1 MTVRAATALCLMLTG
16 PGCQDAPSTSFPP
29 PASATQIDRRQAAP
43 SPGDQAAVTA
53 SRRTAIVEAVGRVAP
68 SVVSIRV
75 QARRQVTEGPSF
87 FDFFLPQQREQVY
100 ETFGTGFAFRPDG
113 HIITNQHVVAA
124 AQSVTVSLRDGSD
137 LEARVV
143 GEDATT
149 DIAVLK
155 VERRD
160 IPVAPL
166 GRSTDLMVGEWVV
179 AIGNPYTYLLGNA
192 EPTVTAGVVSATGR
206 NILPSRD
213 QAGMYLDMIQTDAPI
228 NPGNSGGPL
237 ANALGQ
243 VIGVNSSIFGRTGE
257 SIGLG
262 FAIPIERALRVADE
276 IIRTGSV
283 RRAWT
288 GLEVAG
294 AQNMREWKRSGGVVV
309 RQVAPGS
316 PAARAGIDQGSVLVQ
331 ANGRPLR
338 NFLDWEAVK
347 LDLHVGDVVEVV
359 ERQGDRT
366 VSRRITT
373 GDLPTVTAEKVN
385 VLRGL
390 ELVTVTPA
398 VRSERGIRS
407 ESGALIFRVTREV
420 SSATGLTEGDV
431 ILAVNRTRV
440 SNAQQ
445 VAAALDAMRPRE
457 LFRIYFERGGQV
469 AYTDLTFR

>member
-1 MTVRAATALCLMLTG
+1 MRFRAATALLLAL
-16 PGCQDAPSTSFPP
+16 PGVGCREAPSRSFTT
-29 PASATQIDRRQAAP
+29 AANATQASPQAAIT
-43 SPGDQAAVTA
+43 G
-53 SRRTAIVEAVGRVAP
+53 SRRTAIVEAVSRVAP
-68 SVVSIRV
+68 SVVSIHV
-75 QARRQVTEGPSF
+75 QARRQVEEPSF
-87 FDFFLPQQREQVY
+87 FEFFLPQQREQVF
-100 ETFGTGFAFRPDG
+100 EAFGTGFVIRADG
-113 HIITNQHVVAA
+113 HIITNQHVVAD
-124 AQSVTVSLRDGSD
+124 AQSATVSLGDGTD
-137 LEARVV
+137 LSATVV

-155 VERRD
+155 VERRGLA
-160 IPVAPL
+160 VATL
-166 GRSTDLMVGEWVV
+166 GHSTDLMVGEWVV
-179 AIGNPYTYLLGNA
+179 ALGNPYTYLLGNA

-206 NILPSRD
+206 NILPSRG

-276 IIRTGSV
+276 LIRNGTV

-294 AQNMREWKRSGGVVV
+294 ATNLREWKRSGGVQVS
-309 RQVAPGS
+309 QVAPGG
-316 PAARAGIDQGSVLVQ
+316 PAARAGIQDGAVLVE

-347 LDLHVGDVVEVV
+347 LDLHVGDSVLIR
-359 ERQGDRT
+359 ERSGSGT
-366 VSRRITT
+366 LTRRVIT

-385 VLRGL
+385 VLKGL

-398 VRSERGIRS
+398 VRSERGIQA
-407 ESGALIFRVTREV
+407 ETGALVFRVTSQV
-420 SSATGLTEGDV
+420 ANATGLAEGDV
-431 ILAVNRTRV
+431 ILGINRTRV

-445 VAAALDAMRPRE
+445 VADLLEAVRARDA
-457 LFRIYFERGGQV
+457 FRIWFERNGQM
-469 AYTDLTFR
+469 AYTDLAFR

>member
-1 MTVRAATALCLMLTG
+1 MFRASALLLVLLGAACR
-16 PGCQDAPSTSFPP
+16 DTSSNSFTT
-29 PASATQIDRRQAAP
+29 PASAMQTQPERQSALT
-43 SPGDQAAVTA
+43 G

-68 SVVSIRV
+68 SVVSIRAQV
-75 QARRQVTEGPSF
+75 RRQVTEGPSF
-87 FDFFLPQQREQVY
+87 FDFFVPRQQVFES
-100 ETFGTGFAFRPDG
+100 FGTGFVFRADG
-113 HIITNQHVVAA
+113 HIITNQHVVAS
-124 AQSVTVSLRDGSD
+124 AQAVTVSLPDGTD

-143 GEDATT
+143 GEDPTT

-160 IPVAPL
+160 LPL
-166 GRSTDLMVGEWVV
+166 PTLGQSRDLMVGEWVV
-179 AIGNPYTYLLGNA
+179 ALGNPYTYLLGNA

-243 VIGVNSSIFGRTGE
+243 VIGVNSSIFGRSGE

-276 IIRTGSV
+276 IIKSGSV

-294 AQNMREWKRSGGVVV
+294 AGNMREWKRSGGVQVT
-309 RQVAPGS
+309 RVAPGG
-316 PAARAGIDQGSVLVQ
+316 PAARAGIREGAVLVQ

-347 LDLHVGDVVEVV
+347 LDLHVGDVIEFLQ
-359 ERQGDRT
+359 RDGSRT
-366 VSRRITT
+366 VARRVVT

-398 VRSERGIRS
+398 VRSERGIQS
-407 ESGALIFRVTREV
+407 EGGALVFRTTGEVTR
-420 SSATGLTEGDV
+420 ATGLAEGDV
-431 ILAVNRTRV
+431 IIGINRTRV
-440 SNAQQ
+440 TNAQQ
-445 VAAALDAMRPRE
+445 VASLLDAVRPRE
-457 LFRIYFERGGQV
+457 SFRIYFERGGQV
-469 AYTDLTFR
+469 GYTDLAFR